1 MPITPISA
9 DHHTFLTPNWRL
21 EKCSTEPSRLALTAE
36 QQAVC
41 DHTSGS
47 LLVLA
52 GPGTGKSETLVEAVA
67 ARLASGVLADE
78 ILVIGFSHESA
89 SDIKSKLIQITGGG
103 ALPTVS
109 TFHSI
114 AFGWAQE
121 FAEVD
126 QMPTLITASAQE
138 VILKELMLDIAA
150 DGVLSSRLSW
160 PKELLPALGTKAF
173 LIEIR
178 NIIARAQ
185 SLGLL
190 PQDFQQMVMADSN
203 WQPIAQLYRDYVQVL
218 IDRDLLDYNQ
228 LILHT
233 RELVQQES
241 VQTRLQQRYSAIFI
255 DEYQDVD
262 PLQIEI
268 LSSILGS
275 NSSLVAFADPD
286 QAVYSFR
293 GAQDNAVAK
302 FKLNFGST
310 TNAAKVLS
318 FSQSFRLNSEIGLAT
333 ARVIDRNANFHE
345 TSQLS
350 TNHRKLNFVDSPNV
364 GAAAL
369 QVNHYESAE
378 TEAAAIAE
386 EIRALVLAADSGL
399 SWTDVAVLVRT
410 GAVSIPAI
418 EQALVAADIP
428 VQVVF
433 DEVPLAQEKSVK
445 VLLDALELVH
455 SPSKMKDPF
464 TARSLLTSPLGGFSP
479 TDLRALGR
487 ELKRS
492 LPKNEFRFSEQL
504 IADALADLDFA
515 ITVSDSKARDLLV
528 RVRQLHELIYSAHR
542 SHTNGSLV
550 AEALWTLWSSPIH
563 DWSNQ
568 LRRRAMS
575 NGYAAAIANHSLDAV
590 RSLFKIA
597 SDPASAVHSQSYIPN
612 FLYEIRKMEVSSQKP
627 LTALTPNAVQIMTAH
642 RAKGKQ
648 WPVVFVA
655 SVDEGRWPDV
665 SRRSSLFS
673 ADRLTEEELGH
684 VPERHEVVSQERRL
698 FYTACTRATQYLRV
712 SSTSLD
718 RDSGRVP
725 SRFLNQLSG
734 EAVNL
739 DVYKSAVDSDG
750 GASTAYSLTRLVAQL
765 RRTAISVESSEAL
778 KAAALERLIKLSNL
792 RDSTDRLI
800 APSAH
805 PAAWWGI
812 AEVSENSAPVVPASD
827 AVYVR
832 GSSFQD
838 LLNCPL
844 NWFMKQKAMADVGGS
859 AAANFG
865 SVVHAIAAGIIEGE
879 VTPSDAEIRRI
890 LDSRWGALRYGSDW
904 ESAAQKEA
912 AVSCVESFIG
922 WRQKRLGEL
931 QSVEIDGQIQ
941 PAEFAETAFNRV
953 VDFPMPDGSVEK
965 IKLTG
970 SIDILQI
977 EADGRVFIADI
988 KTSTAATRAKDTEVN
1003 PQLGV
1008 YQKAVQVGLVDAV
1021 PAGSELAGAALLFVR
1036 DTLTGNAPTIRTQPG
1051 LNLDEAGED
1060 WMSDN
1065 FRRAI
1070 EVVRSENHTPI
1081 VSDSCQYCP
1090 IKSSCP
1096 TQAVGKSVI

>member
-9 DHHTFLTPNWRL
+9 DHHTVLTPNWRL
-21 EKCSTEPSRLALTAE
+21 DKRSNELPRIALTSE

-41 DHTSGS
+41 DHASGS

-52 GPGTGKSETLVEAVA
+52 GPGTGKSETLVEAIA
-67 ARLASGVLADE
+67 ARMAAGVSAE
-78 ILVIGFSHESA
+78 AILVIGFSHEAA
-89 SDIKSKLIQITGGG
+89 SDIKAKLIQIVGGG
-103 ALPTVS
+103 ALPEIS

-121 FAEVD
+121 FADAD
-126 QMPTLITASAQE
+126 QIPTLITASAQE
-138 VILKELMLDIAA
+138 VVLKELMLDIAA
-150 DGVLSSRLSW
+150 DGVLSSRLNW

-185 SLGLL
+185 SLGLS
-190 PQDFQQMVMADSN
+190 PQDFRQLVAADSN
-203 WQPIAQLYRDYVQVL
+203 WQPIAELYRDYVQVL
-218 IDRDLLDYNQ
+218 VDRDLLDYNQ

-233 RELVQQES
+233 RELVEQES

-268 LSSILGS
+268 LSHVLGPT
-275 NSSLVAFADPD
+275 SSLVAFADPD
-286 QAVYSFR
+286 QTVYSFR
-293 GAQDNAVAK
+293 GAQENAVAK
-302 FKLNFGST
+302 FKADFGSPAD
-310 TNAAKVLS
+310 AAKVLT
-318 FSQSFRLNSEIGLAT
+318 FSQSFRLNEEIGTAT
-333 ARVIDRNANFHE
+333 ARVIDRNANFHHAA
-345 TSQLS
+345 QLLS
-350 TNHRKLNFVDSPNV
+350 NHRQMQFVDSVAV
-364 GAAAL
+364 GTDSL
-369 QVNHYESAE
+369 RVSHYESAE

-399 SWTDVAVLVRT
+399 SWADVAVLVRT

-433 DEVPLAQEKSVK
+433 DEIPLSQEKTVK

-455 SPSKMKDPF
+455 APSKMKDPF
-464 TARSLLTSPLGGFSP
+464 TARALLTSPLGGFSP
-479 TDLRALGR
+479 TDLRVLGR

-492 LPKNEFRFSEQL
+492 IPKTELRFSEQL
-504 IADALADLDFA
+504 IADALADLDFT
-515 ITVSDSKARDLLV
+515 ITVSDAKARELLD

-542 SHTNGSLV
+542 AHTNGSVV
-550 AEALWTLWSSPIH
+550 AEALWKLWSSPIH

-597 SDPASAVHSQSYIPN
+597 SDPASAVHSQAYIPN
-612 FLYEIRKMEVSSQKP
+612 FLYEIRKMEVSSQKT
-627 LTALTPNAVQIMTAH
+627 LTALAPNAVQIMTAH

-665 SRRSSLFS
+665 SRRSSMFS
-673 ADRLTEEELGH
+673 ADRLTESGLGY
-684 VPERHEVVSQERRL
+684 VPERYEVVSQERRL
-698 FYTACTRATQYLRV
+698 FYTACTRATQFLRA

-765 RRTAISVESSEAL
+765 RRTAISTDSSEAL
-778 KAAALERLIKLSNL
+778 RAAALDRLIKLSNL
-792 RDSTDRLI
+792 RDSSDRLV

-812 AEVSENSAPVVPASD
+812 AEVSENSIPVVAASD

-890 LDSRWGALRYGSDW
+890 LDSRWGSLRYGSTW

-912 AVSCVESFIG
+912 AVSCVESFVG

-931 QSVEIDGQIQ
+931 QSVEINGQMQ
-941 PAEFAETAFNRV
+941 PAEFAETSFNQV
-953 VDFPMPDGSVEK
+953 VDFPMPDGSIEQ

-970 SIDILQI
+970 SIDILHI

-988 KTSTAATRAKDTEVN
+988 KTSTSATSAKDTEVN

-1008 YQKAVQVGLVDAV
+1008 YQKAVQSGLVESV

-1036 DTLTGNAPTIRTQPG
+1036 ATLTGNAPSIRTQPG

-1081 VSDSCQYCP
+1081 VSDACQYCP